1 MRKPIDPNRKIT
13 QVADPEFYRLSDHFF
28 KYLLAKEEHADLCQ
42 DFTKAVVDHLPLAFR
57 SSEARNFSSISYNN
71 VELYRDNAKEKAGL
85 LDVGVITNTGVTF
98 DIEVQTY
105 RDQNLLQREFLYF
118 SRLYGMQHV
127 KGKSYGELKAVE
139 IINLLDYNFFQE
151 ETPYHTFSKKRRH
164 ITPTVKCGILQQIRS
179 LLICKFCTSLRSLS
193 LSACRSKSSSKGW
206 Q

>member
-13 QVADPEFYRLSDHFF
+13 QVADPEFYRFSDPFF
-28 KYLLAKEEHADLCQ
+28 KFLLAKEEHADLCY
-42 DFTKAVVDHLPLAFR
+42 DFTKAVVDHIPLAFR
-57 SSEARNFSSISYNN
+57 SSDARDFSTISYRN

-85 LDVGVITNTGVTF
+85 LDVAVITDTGVTF

-105 RDQNLLQREFLYF
+105 KDQNLLQREFLYF

-151 ETPYHTFSKKRRH
+151 ETPYHTFSEVRHSATSKVITDLQILHFIEIPKFERMQEQKK
-164 ITPTVKCGILQQIRS
+164 QQGE
-179 LLICKFCTSLRSLS
+179 
-193 LSACRSKSSSKGW
+193 AM
-206 Q
+206 